1 MTMNNMGDNWQD
13 ITITEITDPGNF
25 LAKECPGM
33 NMSEEC
39 RKFNKMQDQMNQFFS
54 NEQAVS
60 TIPAQPAVGNVYAG
74 KRQSDRRWYRVEV
87 ERIMQ
92 TSRGPQASCYFVD
105 HGESELI
112 PLSFLRQLPSHFQ
125 EVPRQIQTFSLWAIE
140 PITLLTTIE
149 DGDIVATKQR
159 CKKWDISAVDFLK
172 KLVNDS
178 SSPKVDILHQDQ
190 VRNIVYVKLYLNTPD
205 GLVCVNDQLV
215 DLEYAARTDPQVQQP
230 DLNASE
236 EVVKPRKLT
245 KKLLPE
251 DYLRMMEDDSG
262 FNHQNT
268 DSDSSQHTHSD
279 PQVRH
284 KVYRTIGC
292 DREASRECES
302 DVPVR
307 HKGGRLD
314 MFMSDTEHHH
324 SATSCVSVKV
334 SQSDTELPRGLGNRM
349 SRPHSVGRGKW
360 LEGGDLGVGGVS
372 LNNLMI
378 GGASGGLDGMLTD
391 GYSGGGNSASA
402 CRRNVKGNQSKHFV
416 DALSDTGQ
424 PKKIVLGRGYSFLS
438 TSSDSDSTVKRMCDA
453 KSSVSSQNITSGASM
468 NDRMPVLESQQPLDS
483 NSLATV
489 MGLKPVRSDQSY
501 QRQASNNQR
510 DGKSTEA
517 LQEEKFCEIFV
528 PSRLPKCAMVSS
540 QSCSPKSDSPEMKRG
555 SILKKSPSH
564 STSSLEVNSVR
575 FSESGTEEWLRRKGK
590 EEGRKLL
597 NSLSPGTDVKNHRSP
612 AIPQLS
618 RPDRA
623 EHTPFLGVVYHGLSQ
638 PSPILDFTNL
648 PFAELVKQAFM
659 KKKFKSPMTIQAY
672 CWPAVRRGR
681 HVIGISPPGTGKTLA
696 YLLPLL
702 SQLFDSAPYM
712 QIPVGNGPFALILV
726 PSWKKVQNVFDACID
741 YMQGRS
747 KPRVISLYAGGCEE
761 SKVIPLINGCELLV
775 ATPPCLQ
782 RMMEKR
788 YTNLNRL
795 CHLVVDD
802 AEILT
807 EVFKAEVRYI
817 MKSYADVIRESNLQR
832 DVPRQR
838 MVFASQWTKGIDSFV
853 ASYIHEPLLIITS
866 KMEAAV
872 YGRVKQIV
880 HMCKYENRSYQ
891 LRSILEGIGS
901 PGNKIIL
908 CSSLVEEVEMLYE
921 MLTAQSMH
929 TLVCHDDMTLSD
941 RDDMYRQWHNLSS
954 QDAALIMVMTDEC
967 VTDSNITDATHVIHY
982 NLPKSKTRFGN
993 RMACMLD
1000 YFYDFSKTK
1009 QPSIKPTSYIFVT
1022 DRNKKEVKSL
1032 ANFLE
1037 RSNSQIPKAMSSYMA
1052 GMQMG
1057 ENEDEDKALC
1067 RHIKAFGFCVN
1078 INKCQYRHRI
1088 LPAIDCPRGRGFR
1101 DLPRTGEVKVRMNQ
1115 VLDANHYYVRLL
1127 EHRGEHKTDLNSIYI
1142 SLLFDMS
1149 SYFANKMNWRSQ
1161 SMAKKGELC
1170 AIQTCERDFHRVEIL
1185 SITES
1190 EGLRTPTAEVWF
1202 VDDGKT
1208 KTVDLC
1214 KLLTLP
1220 AHLKEVPYQAVEV
1233 YLCRVKPMDNDT
1245 EWTEKANM
1253 FIFEELNEIT
1263 ELDACI
1269 VLSFGNT
1276 LWLDPLVQRV
1286 TMETINMTTN
1296 HMRVRDELLK
1306 HSLGSNNPKH
1316 IQQLYQ
1322 LCKQCQVEVPRELL
1336 AKYLSGYEKTI
1347 DTESLPEDQ
1356 EYHDVYVSAV
1366 ATPDVIHIQRKEHVK
1381 LFEEMLDEINDK
1393 MAKDEMEF
1401 DKDLSL
1407 QLGTYCLSQFT
1418 QDDRWYRGQI
1428 IEKLSDDLYNVF
1440 FCDFGDHD
1448 RLTSAQLRPLPDKYT
1463 GLPCQAIE
1471 CKLAHVQPRGD
1482 NWDNNSGD
1490 ALWDMTHFLTGEKK
1504 LLVAKILS
1512 KSADTSSG
1520 SFKYIIDLHDTNTS
1534 MDIHLPQELVW
1545 KRYAS
1550 SPSLK
1555 DLMPKPLSASR
1566 KIYESPA
1573 HKLKDL
1579 CAAIYWGEND
1589 DVVIKKSKEVSTIVT
1604 SQNTSKSGVEAMVAC
1619 GGVAAVCRLIGYL
1632 HCLEAH
1638 QHIVES
1644 LTLAIL
1650 FSPRICEVTIAEH
1663 LPLML
1668 VRCLEQSNF
1677 PVLHKQAA
1685 KAISR
1690 LVTVSSYKGALEKAD
1705 AMTTLCDLLDVT
1717 DNSEIQCLSLHALAS
1732 LVKES
1737 QSVCGAVMETPVC
1750 RKVPDFL
1757 TRENTYDVIEAALTF
1772 LANLAQWQN
1781 AHSELKREALLDLV
1795 IQRMEDTRCCKCIH
1809 QAALLCHHLAQAS
1822 RKNKTLLLE
1831 HRLVIVLQ
1839 HILQLKLDDPSTRK
1853 LCQELQA
1860 SIAVRFPQQQQTLNH
1875 SRLVNDE
1882 EEDTNYVAVSWYQNT
1897 FRVVLTVRLRG
1908 IVQEDFTISHKQ
1920 VTFRSSKHNK
1930 SFDYELFEEI
1940 LPQKTVIDVHENQTS
1955 VSLKKQNKG
1964 KWSRL
1969 LRQKQKPRGL
1979 TVDFEKFVNSD
1990 SEVSDEDVPFLLS
2003 RRRERK
2009 LPDSS
2014 KGQHKK
2020 HKKPVMMDD
2029 LETSSDSASDLASYS
2044 DDEKKHDAAFD
2055 FR

>member
-1 MTMNNMGDNWQD
+1 
-13 ITITEITDPGNF
+13 
-25 LAKECPGM
+25 M
-33 NMSEEC
+33 NMSKEC
-39 RKFNKMQDQMNQFFS
+39 CKFNKMQDQMNQFFS

-60 TIPAQPAVGNVYAG
+60 TIPTQPAVGDVYAG
-74 KRQSDRRWYRVEV
+74 KRPSDRRWYRVEV

-112 PLSFLRQLPSHFQ
+112 PLSFLRQLPGQFQ
-125 EVPRQIQTFSLWAIE
+125 EEPRQIQTFSLWAIE
-140 PITLLTTIE
+140 PLTLLTTIE
-149 DGDIVATKQR
+149 DGDIIATKRR

-172 KLVNDS
+172 KLLKDS
-178 SSPKVDILHQDQ
+178 SSPKIDIQHQDRE
-190 VRNIVYVKLYLNTPD
+190 RNIVYVKLYLNTPD

-215 DLEYAARTDPQVQQP
+215 DLEYAARIVPQVQQP
-230 DLNASE
+230 DHDALE
-236 EVVKPRKLT
+236 EVVKPRKPK

-251 DYLRMMEDDSG
+251 DYLRMIEDDNG
-262 FNHQNT
+262 FNHRNT
-268 DSDSSQHTHSD
+268 DSDGSHQTQSD

-284 KVYRTIGC
+284 KVYRTTVY
-292 DREASRECES
+292 DRDASRECES

-307 HKGGRLD
+307 HRGGRLD
-314 MFMSDTEHHH
+314 MFMSDTEPHH
-324 SATSCVSVKV
+324 SARSVKV
-334 SQSDTELPRGLGNRM
+334 SQSDTELPRGLVNSM
-349 SRPHSVGRGKW
+349 SRPHSGGPGKW
-360 LEGGDLGVGGVS
+360 LEGGDVGVGDIS
-372 LNNLMI
+372 SNNLMI
-378 GGASGGLDGMLTD
+378 GGASCGSDGLDVVSTG
-391 GYSGGGNSASA
+391 GKSGD
-402 CRRNVKGNQSKHFV
+402 GNQSKHYE

-438 TSSDSDSTVKRMCDA
+438 TSSDSDSPALRMCDA
-453 KSSVSSQNITSGASM
+453 KSSVSSQNRPSGASM
-468 NDRMPVLESQQPLDS
+468 HDGMPVLEPQSGGSDT
-483 NSLATV
+483 NSLANV
-489 MGLKPVRSDQSY
+489 MGLKPVRSCPSSQSL
-501 QRQASNNQR
+501 ASDNQR

-517 LQEEKFCEIFV
+517 SQKEKFCEIFV

-540 QSCSPKSDSPEMKRG
+540 QSCSSKSDSPEMKLG
-555 SILKKSPSH
+555 SILKKSPSQ
-564 STSSLEVNSVR
+564 SMSSLEVNSVR
-575 FSESGTEEWLRRKGK
+575 FSGTEEWVRKKGK

-597 NSLSPGTDVKNHRSP
+597 ASLSPGTDLRNHHTT
-612 AIPQLS
+612 AIPQMS

-623 EHTPFLGVVYHGLSQ
+623 EHTPFLGVVYHGVSQ

-648 PFAELVKQAFM
+648 PFAELVKQAFL
-659 KKKFKSPMTIQAY
+659 KKEFNSPMTIQAY

-726 PSWKKVQNVFDACID
+726 PSWKKAQNVFDACTNYI
-741 YMQGRS
+741 QERS
-747 KPRVISLYAGGCEE
+747 KPRVISIYAGGCEE
-761 SKVIPLINGCELLV
+761 SKVIPLINGCEVLV

-782 RMMEKR
+782 RMMEKK

-795 CHLVVDD
+795 CHLVLDD

-807 EVFKAEVRYI
+807 EVFKSEVKYI
-817 MKSYADVIRESNLQR
+817 MKSYADVIRESNLKR

-838 MVFASQWTKGIDSFV
+838 MVFASQWTKGIDSYV

-941 RDDMYRQWHNLSS
+941 RDEMYRQWHNLNS

-967 VTDSNITDATHVIHY
+967 VTDSNITDATHIIHY

-993 RMACMLD
+993 RMACMLG
-1000 YFYDFSKTK
+1000 YFYDFSKAK
-1009 QPSIKPTSYIFVT
+1009 QPSVKPTSYIFVT
-1022 DRNKKEVKSL
+1022 DRNKKEVRSL

-1037 RSNSQIPKAMSSYMA
+1037 RSNSQIPKAMSNYMA

-1057 ENEDEDKALC
+1057 ENENEDKALC

-1088 LPAIDCPRGRGFR
+1088 LPAIDCPRGRGFK

-1115 VLDANHYYVRLL
+1115 VLDANHYYMRLL
-1127 EHRGEHKTDLNSIYI
+1127 EHRGERKTDLTSVYI
-1142 SLLFDMS
+1142 SLLFDIS
-1149 SYFANKMNWRSQ
+1149 SYFANKKNWRSQ

-1170 AIQTCERDFHRVEIL
+1170 AIQTSERHFHRVEIL
-1185 SITES
+1185 SIKES
-1190 EGLRTPTAEVWF
+1190 EGLKTPTAEVWF

-1214 KLLTLP
+1214 RLLTLP

-1233 YLCRVKPMDNDT
+1233 YLCRVKPMDSDS
-1245 EWTEKANM
+1245 EWTEKANT

-1269 VLSFGNT
+1269 VLSVGNT

-1296 HMRVRDELLK
+1296 HMRVRDELLRRG
-1306 HSLGSNNPKH
+1306 LGSNNPKH
-1316 IQQLYQ
+1316 VQQLYQ
-1322 LCKQCQVEVPRELL
+1322 LCKECHVEVPRQLL

-1347 DTESLPEDQ
+1347 DIESLPEDQ

-1401 DKDLSL
+1401 DKDLSFR
-1407 QLGTYCLSQFT
+1407 LGTYCLSQFT
-1418 QDDRWYRGQI
+1418 QDNRWYRGQI
-1428 IEKLSDDLYNVF
+1428 IEKLSDDMYNVF
-1440 FCDFGDHD
+1440 FCDFGDND
-1448 RLTSAQLRPLPDKYT
+1448 SLSTARLRPLPDKYT

-1512 KSADTSSG
+1512 KSAETSSG
-1520 SFKYIIDLHDTNTS
+1520 SFKYTIDLHDTNTTV
-1534 MDIHLPQELVW
+1534 DIHLPQELVW

-1566 KIYESPA
+1566 KIYDSPV

-1579 CAAIYWGEND
+1579 CAAIYWGENE

-1604 SQNTSKSGVEAMVAC
+1604 SQNTSKSGVEAMVSC

-1632 HCLEAH
+1632 RCLEAH

-1644 LTLAIL
+1644 LTLSIL

-1690 LVTVSSYKGALEKAD
+1690 LVTVSSYRVALEKAD

-1717 DNSEIQCLSLHALAS
+1717 DNSQIQYLSLHALAS

-1737 QSVCGAVMETPVC
+1737 QSVCGAVLETAVC

-1757 TRENTYDVIEAALTF
+1757 TGEHTHDVIEAALTF
-1772 LANLAQWQN
+1772 LANLAHWQN
-1781 AHSELKREALLDLV
+1781 AHSELKREALLDAV

-1839 HILQLKLDDPSTRK
+1839 RVLQLKLDDPSTRK
-1853 LCQELQA
+1853 LCRELEA
-1860 SIAVRFPQQQQTLNH
+1860 SIAVRLPQQQQTVNH
-1875 SRLVNDE
+1875 SRLVDDE
-1882 EEDTNYVAVSWYQNT
+1882 EQDTNYVAVSWYQNT

-1908 IVQEDFTISHKQ
+1908 IVQEDFKISHKH

-1940 LPQKTVIDVHENQTS
+1940 LPQKTVIDVRENQTS

-1969 LRQKQKPRGL
+1969 LRQKQKPSGL

-2009 LPDSS
+2009 LPDRS
-2014 KGQHKK
+2014 KGQHRK
-2020 HKKPVMMDD
+2020 HKKPIMMDD
-2029 LETSSDSASDLASYS
+2029 LETSSEDTSDLASYS
-2044 DDEKKHDAAFD
+2044 DDEKKHDAALD